1 MRATPLADRKRPSSL
16 RRGIEDGA
24 TRRKTD
30 GDPDSCTHRPD
41 SCVMANDLADF
52 QADAISRGYT
62 HDFGF
67 DGRSAPSDIAN
78 ELRVVE
84 YVSFDSG
91 TDPGDDVTM
100 YLIESNSGRNGY
112 LILSDSF
119 HADPR
124 KAAFIDALLSR

>member
-1 MRATPLADRKRPSSL
+1 
-16 RRGIEDGA
+16 
-24 TRRKTD
+24 
-30 GDPDSCTHRPD
+30 
-41 SCVMANDLADF
+41 MANDLAGY
-52 QADAISRGYT
+52 QAEAVARGYT

-78 ELRVVE
+78 ELRIVE
-84 YVSFDSG
+84 YVTFDCG

-100 YLIESNSGRNGY
+100 YLIESTGGLKGY

-124 KAAFIDALLSR
+124 KAAFIDRLLSNLPSNL

>member
-1 MRATPLADRKRPSSL
+1 
-16 RRGIEDGA
+16 
-24 TRRKTD
+24 
-30 GDPDSCTHRPD
+30 
-41 SCVMANDLADF
+41 MAKDLADY
-52 QADAISRGYT
+52 QAEAIANGYT

-67 DGRSAPSDIAN
+67 DGRSTSSNIEN

-100 YLIESNSGRNGY
+100 YLIESTSGLKGY

-124 KAAFIDALLSR
+124 KAAFIDALLSKRRVIG